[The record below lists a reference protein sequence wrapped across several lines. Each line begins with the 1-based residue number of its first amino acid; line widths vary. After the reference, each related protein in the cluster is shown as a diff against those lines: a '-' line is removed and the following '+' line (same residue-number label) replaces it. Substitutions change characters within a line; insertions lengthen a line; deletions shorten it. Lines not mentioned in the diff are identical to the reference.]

1 MRTLTLVVV
10 SAAQLGLPGQATAQA
25 VRSIGVAI
33 ARLESRQLRTRAPES
48 RTRRAT
54 AVGLRVHLGTPRPWL
69 GVEVGLTFSP
79 RGGEHALSAPS
90 GSEPLYGPVHA
101 DYLTF
106 SVLPT
111 AYLPLGPL
119 TLSLFAGPAV
129 DVYLRGQATSE
140 LESGFRDPTPQ
151 VMVALAG
158 LGASVTGPGRIL
170 LGVDLRLEE
179 GLGSA
184 YRMVSE
190 RLRHRS
196 RSISLFLG
204 FRPAL

>member
-10 SAAQLGLPGQATAQA
+10 SAALMSLPGQATAQA

-33 ARLESRQLRTRAPES
+33 GRLESRQIRTRDPES

-54 AVGLRVHLGTPRPWL
+54 AVGLHLHLETPRSWL
-69 GVEVGLTFSP
+69 GVGVGLTFSP
-79 RGGEHALSAPS
+79 RGGEHALSTPS

-111 AYLPLGPL
+111 AYLPLGPVA
-119 TLSLFAGPAV
+119 LSLFAGPGV
-129 DVYLRGQATSE
+129 DVYLRGGAASE
-140 LESGFRDPTPQ
+140 LASGFRDPNPQ
-151 VMVALAG
+151 VMVAVAG
-158 LGASVTGPGRIL
+158 FGANVTGPGRVL

-196 RSISLFLG
+196 RSICLFFG
-204 FRPAL
+204 FRPPF